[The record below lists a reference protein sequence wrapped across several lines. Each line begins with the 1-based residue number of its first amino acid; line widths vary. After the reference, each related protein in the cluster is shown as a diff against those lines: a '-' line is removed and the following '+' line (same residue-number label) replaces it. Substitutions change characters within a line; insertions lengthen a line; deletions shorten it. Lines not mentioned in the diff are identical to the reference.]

1 MHTPSQI
8 LYPRAESNCYLWFR
22 KPLLYPLRYR
32 GLRSIYTQLNLF
44 PCSFNR
50 FSYLLFRKHYI
61 GISYLFTYQYFT
73 EFPKNYLATIR
84 QQMQKNGKITPPL
97 HHKYSDISQIS
108 KTPDY
113 IISRASYISSFL
125 RSNSASVIS
134 ECSSLSIA
142 RILLSIVVKFQVG
155 AYRPHFV
162 KH

>member
-1 MHTPSQI
+1 
-8 LYPRAESNCYLWFR
+8 
-22 KPLLYPLRYR
+22 
-32 GLRSIYTQLNLF
+32 
-44 PCSFNR
+44 
-50 FSYLLFRKHYI
+50 
-61 GISYLFTYQYFT
+61 
-73 EFPKNYLATIR
+73 
-84 QQMQKNGKITPPL
+84 MQKNGKIAPPL
-97 HHKYSDISQIS
+97 HHKYSDILRIA
-108 KTPDY
+108 KPPDY